1 MSNGIVEKTPQQFI
15 PTTNISLSNKISTLL
30 SSANTNSNTIRI
42 TASAAPTVAK
52 LISANNNTNIS
63 NQSLTNAKLTPVIK
77 QSDVTKTIIGKSSA
91 QDNMIICS
99 SCSRTSHPDS
109 LELNPDIVDWE
120 YIKSYDWQCMECKK
134 CSICNN
140 PHDEDKMMFCDRC
153 DRGFHTY
160 CVGVKVVPSGIWLC
174 KTCSNDRRSS
184 ISQDNINNKSQ
195 VFTSPEGKTVGRR
208 GRPPGSLNKPKDPN
222 SPKKTPKINKMMNS
236 YDMNMSGNLSRMD
249 DDSHDT
255 SQFNQELSFYH

>member
-1 MSNGIVEKTPQQFI
+1 LVEKTPQQSI
-15 PTTNISLSNKISTLL
+15 PTSNLSLSNKISSLL
-30 SSANTNSNTIRI
+30 SSVSTNSNTIRI

-52 LISANNNTNIS
+52 LISSNNTFNMT
-63 NQSLTNAKLTPVIK
+63 NQSLTNTKLTPVVK
-77 QSDVTKTIIGKSSA
+77 QQSDVTKACTLCAKPSS
-91 QDNMIICS
+91 QENMINCS
-99 SCSRTSHPDS
+99 SCSRSSHPVC
-109 LELNPDIVDWE
+109 LELNPDLVDWQ

-134 CSICNN
+134 CSTCNN

-160 CVGVKVVPSGIWLC
+160 CVGVKVVPSGTWLC
-174 KTCSNDRRSS
+174 KTCSSDRRTS
-184 ISQDNINNKSQ
+184 ISQDNINKSQ
-195 VFTSPEGKTVGRR
+195 VFTSPEGKSIGRR

-222 SPKKTPKINKMMNS
+222 SPKKTPKINKMIKS
-236 YDMNMSGNLSRMD
+236 YDMNSSRID